1 MTFSSYMHLARYG
14 IFVVIAVPSIVL
26 FYRALRSLLAN
37 LRSAT
42 RPVTGFFLL
51 LSDPLEPEFV
61 ASLPLFHTTQI
72 GSSRASDIRIKGK
85 GIRRQHLTIYY
96 HDKVWTMRPE
106 RSAMVWLNGRQVTE
120 STSLRQGDKIG
131 VGRRVL
137 SFIMDD
143 TCTVTDEVTQMSEL
157 SEAVS
162 SRWSVSAVIM
172 TLLLQLGSLLA
183 LFVGMRGTDTGA
195 VAKFFVLVLASVYFL
210 LHVVSL
216 VLSRFIPRIDPVVFQ
231 AATGLTTIGLT
242 VQARLLGLSR
252 VFPSHIEDYTI
263 ESWHRSLKSAL
274 VGQTGAL
281 AIALIILVILVLLS
295 QRTNLLER
303 LAPICFVLTPVLYV
317 VTIIFGEGQETQG
330 AGLWIPLP
338 GGLTLQ
344 LTEFAKITWIFTL
357 AWFFRIRP
365 KGRQLI
371 LFGVWG
377 ILNAGL
383 IVLLPD
389 LGSIMILFP
398 VTLVVFT
405 VMTSEYILSASVLG
419 IAGVAGVLIYRAI
432 PYVNRRIY
440 GWISLWDRIGDDN
453 RQIVYGL
460 QAVSRGGLFG
470 RGLGNG
476 SPGSIPL
483 ANSDMIFAI
492 VCEEFGMIVGVMLIL
507 LYMTIWLR
515 GMSSVIGAR
524 DGFTSALILGLASA
538 ILIEALVV
546 IGGTTGLIPLTGVTL
561 PFIARGGSSLLAK
574 WLMIALLLGIMARSS
589 ALPVKCSAKRLTSIG
604 ELTGTTFDRRI
615 ER

>member
-14 IFVVIAVPSIVL
+14 LFAVIAISSIVI
-26 FYRALRSLLAN
+26 FYRAMRALFAN

-51 LSDPLEPEFV
+51 SSDPLEPELV
-61 ASLPLFHTTQI
+61 APLPLFHTTQI
-72 GSSRASDIRIKGK
+72 GSSLASDIRTKGK
-85 GIRRQHLTIYY
+85 GIRRHHLTIYY
-96 HDKVWTMRPE
+96 HNKVWFMRPE
-106 RSAMVWLNGRQVTE
+106 RDAMVWLNGRQVTD
-120 STSLRQGDKIG
+120 STALRQGDKIG
-131 VGRRVL
+131 IGRRVL
-137 SFIMDD
+137 SFVIDD
-143 TCTVTDEVTQMSEL
+143 SVLIRDEVTPISASSDTLYPQL
-157 SEAVS
+157 STT
-162 SRWSVSAVIM
+162 SVVM
-172 TLLLQLGSLLA
+172 TLLFQLGSLLA
-183 LFVGMRGTDTGA
+183 LFFGMRGTDTGG
-195 VAKFFVLVLASVYFL
+195 VAQFFVAVLASVFFL
-210 LHVVSL
+210 LHAVSIIL
-216 VLSRFIPRIDPVVFQ
+216 NRFIPRVDPILYQ
-231 AATGLTTIGLT
+231 AAMLLTTIGLT

-252 VFPSHIEDYTI
+252 VFPSHIENYTI
-263 ESWHRSLKSAL
+263 EEWHRSLKNAL
-274 VGQTGAL
+274 IGQAGAVT
-281 AIALIILVILVLLS
+281 IALIVLVVLVLLS
-295 QRTNLLER
+295 QKTNLLEQ
-303 LAPICFVLTPVLYV
+303 LAPICFGLTPLLYLA
-317 VTIIFGEGQETQG
+317 TLILGKGREIHG

-344 LTEFAKITWIFTL
+344 LTEFAKITWIVTL

-377 ILNAGL
+377 LINAGL
-383 IVLLPD
+383 IILLPD

-398 VTLVVFT
+398 VTIVVFT
-405 VMTSEYILSASVLG
+405 VMTSEYLLSATVLG

-460 QAVSRGGLFG
+460 QAVSRGGLLG

-483 ANSDMIFAI
+483 ASSDMIFAI
-492 VCEEFGMIVGVMLIL
+492 VCEELGMIVGVMLIL

-515 GMSSVIGAR
+515 GMSSIIDAR

-574 WLMIALLLGIMARSS
+574 WLMIAMLLGSMARSS
-589 ALPVKCSAKRLTSIG
+589 KLPVRRSAEKVARIGKKAGTPFDQRTKR
-604 ELTGTTFDRRI
+604 
-615 ER
+615 